1 MIYQTIKQTSKK
13 FPNKIALVSRGKEYT
28 YSELMNSVDSL
39 AAVLITA
46 IMPGEKVLFASEKE
60 YHYVRMVLACDKLG
74 ITFVPTYPN
83 IPKEVVDV
91 LVSAA
96 KIEHVILS
104 EEDAKNLKPH
114 NKGLVYHSPPETLY
128 TVIFTSG
135 TTGEPKGVMHTNKSC
150 YNGCLLAIDTF
161 NLKHD
166 DVVLAQ
172 LPAPTIAGLYT
183 LSLPGLMV
191 GCTVY
196 MEAFNPR
203 TYADIH
209 NTYKPT
215 VFIIVPAMVVAMSKL
230 KSWQQL
236 DLSHTRQMST
246 GSTVVPTE
254 MLKHLFDKGAPRIR
268 HLYGCTETHVPAMTH
283 VIESDSENWMQLDF
297 RPEFQHKFDRFGSLW
312 LKGDTMMK
320 GYINADTGLDAYGYW
335 NSEDI
340 FERKHNKLFYK
351 SRQKDLIKVNS
362 YNVSPVNIENAILQY
377 PNILEVCVTYR
388 SRDMGEK
395 EIVALVCTE
404 LSINTSELIS
414 FVKEKLF
421 AYEIPKEIIIVEEP
435 LVRNRM
441 GKIQRE
447 ANREKFVI

>member
-1 MIYQTIKQTSKK
+1 
-13 FPNKIALVSRGKEYT
+13 
-28 YSELMNSVDSL
+28 
-39 AAVLITA
+39 
-46 IMPGEKVLFASEKE
+46 
-60 YHYVRMVLACDKLG
+60 
-74 ITFVPTYPN
+74 
-83 IPKEVVDV
+83 
-91 LVSAA
+91 
-96 KIEHVILS
+96 
-104 EEDAKNLKPH
+104 
-114 NKGLVYHSPPETLY
+114 
-128 TVIFTSG
+128 
-135 TTGEPKGVMHTNKSC
+135 
-150 YNGCLLAIDTF
+150 
-161 NLKHD
+161 
-166 DVVLAQ
+166 
-172 LPAPTIAGLYT
+172 
-183 LSLPGLMV
+183 
-191 GCTVY
+191 
-196 MEAFNPR
+196 
-203 TYADIH
+203 
-209 NTYKPT
+209 
-215 VFIIVPAMVVAMSKL
+215 
-230 KSWQQL
+230 
-236 DLSHTRQMST
+236 
-246 GSTVVPTE
+246 
-254 MLKHLFDKGAPRIR
+254 
-268 HLYGCTETHVPAMTH
+268 
-283 VIESDSENWMQLDF
+283 
-297 RPEFQHKFDRFGSLW
+297 LW

-421 AYEIPKEIIIVEEP
+421 AYEIPKEIIIIEEP